1 MVTNVVFFHRTAV
14 KQNNNQTHFL
24 FSLICNTNFN
34 NLKHTLVNWFVYY
47 KKKTFHFKVHKVD
60 TAKHILM
67 S

>member
-1 MVTNVVFFHRTAV
+1 MVTNLVFFRRTTV
-14 KQNNNQTHFL
+14 KQNNNQTHFF

-34 NLKHTLVNWFVYY
+34 NLKSHFSELVRLLQQ
-47 KKKTFHFKVHKVD
+47 KKLHKVE